1 MGPVLP
7 NPVTSPMKLRPA
19 SFLILGMVRL
29 GIGSGYAI
37 KKVADVS
44 TRFFWPTSLA
54 QVYPELGRLE
64 DAGLVSRRED
74 PQGDRERFAYELTED
89 GEAALLAWMR
99 SSKEGSTQFR
109 DEGILRLFFADGL
122 PRKDQLALVRRLRT
136 RASEGVTETREEIL
150 PRAEALEH
158 AGVRFPARVARLRV
172 ETYAS
177 TEQWFAQLESELETS
192 AEGDE

>member
-1 MGPVLP
+1 
-7 NPVTSPMKLRPA
+7 MKLRPA

-37 KKVADVS
+37 KKVADIS

-64 DAGLVSRRED
+64 EAGLVSRHED
-74 PQGDRERFAYELTED
+74 PQGDRERFAYELTEE

-99 SSKEGSTQFR
+99 SSNEGSTQFR

-122 PRKDQLALVRRLRT
+122 PRKDQLALVRRLRA
-136 RASEGVTETREEIL
+136 RARAGVTETRDEIL
-150 PRAEALEH
+150 PRAEALEQ
-158 AGVRFPARVARLRV
+158 AGVRFPAHVARLRA

-177 TEQWFAQLESELETS
+177 TEQWFSRLESELETS
-192 AEGDE
+192 AEKDR